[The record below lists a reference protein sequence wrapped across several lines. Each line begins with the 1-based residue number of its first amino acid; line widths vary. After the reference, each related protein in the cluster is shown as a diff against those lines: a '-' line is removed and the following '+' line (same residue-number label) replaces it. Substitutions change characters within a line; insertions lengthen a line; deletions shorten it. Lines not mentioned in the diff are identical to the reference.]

1 MNNPTPEP
9 AVAEL
14 TFREA
19 LPPPKLGELR
29 QKLRQK
35 AKQEQRQCFHSLH
48 GDECRSQMLQA
59 AGQAVRRIFPPTK

>member
-1 MNNPTPEP
+1 MNNSTPEP

-19 LPPPKLGELR
+19 LPPKLGELR